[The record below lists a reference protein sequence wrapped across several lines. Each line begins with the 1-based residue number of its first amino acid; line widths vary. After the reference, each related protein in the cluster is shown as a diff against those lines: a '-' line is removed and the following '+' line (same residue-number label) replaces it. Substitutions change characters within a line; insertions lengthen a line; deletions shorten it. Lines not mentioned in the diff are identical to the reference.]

1 MKTLTQIKFQSTF
14 VNCKLQTRHPNQQ
27 PFKGMISDSF
37 LQSSESMKGQG
48 DAVSIWICSGRR
60 NEVLSRHSRG
70 HFSLQVP
77 EPGPDDVFLI

>member
-14 VNCKLQTRHPNQQ
+14 VNCKSQTRHPNQQ

-48 DAVSIWICSGRR
+48 DALSIWICSGRR
-60 NEVLSRHSRG
+60 NEILSRRSRG
-70 HFSLQVP
+70 QFSLQVP
-77 EPGPDDVFLI
+77 EPDTDDVFMI